1 MSAVP
6 PVDLRLQH
14 QAIADEVAQGFAA
27 VFDKTAFILGPAVKE
42 FESAYAAFIGAKHC
56 VGVANGTDALELA
69 LRAAGADSD
78 AEVLLPAN
86 TFIATALA
94 VLRAGARPVLVDCDP
109 DFHLLDLEQAA
120 ARVSNKTRFL
130 MPVHLY
136 GQMAPMREWT
146 RSRRRTG

>member
-42 FESAYAAFIGAKHC
+42 FETAYASFIGAKHC

-69 LRAAGADSD
+69 LRAAGAD
-78 AEVLLPAN
+78 
-86 TFIATALA
+86 
-94 VLRAGARPVLVDCDP
+94 AGGGPPRS
-109 DFHLLDLEQAA
+109 
-120 ARVSNKTRFL
+120 SN
-130 MPVHLY
+130 
-136 GQMAPMREWT
+136 G
-146 RSRRRTG
+146 